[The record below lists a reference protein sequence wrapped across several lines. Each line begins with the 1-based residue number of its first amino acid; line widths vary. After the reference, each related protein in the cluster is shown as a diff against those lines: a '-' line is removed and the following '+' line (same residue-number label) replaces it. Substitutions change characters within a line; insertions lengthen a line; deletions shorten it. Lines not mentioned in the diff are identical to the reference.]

1 MKYLEERIKFLKQE
15 YSNNL
20 DNLQNFEFGSFDRLK
35 IWTKVLEIKHRIDEL
50 KLVIKN
56 IN

>member
-1 MKYLEERIKFLKQE
+1 MKYLEKRIEFLKQE

-20 DNLQNFEFGSFDRLK
+20 NNLQNFEFDSFDRLK